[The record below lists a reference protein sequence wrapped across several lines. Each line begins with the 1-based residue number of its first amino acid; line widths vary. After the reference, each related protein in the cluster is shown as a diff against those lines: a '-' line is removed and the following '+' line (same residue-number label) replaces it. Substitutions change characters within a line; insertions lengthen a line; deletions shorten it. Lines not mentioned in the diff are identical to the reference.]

1 MLRSRITRNMLVMGM
16 GWIILM
22 AFITGILTGI
32 VTIIFSLFLHYIEAI
47 VLPWIGI
54 PPFEPGKSINVFNA
68 VEFVKQHFNPTRLL
82 IAYLIGSAFSGYI
95 VYKIAPET
103 AGHGTDVTIKAIH
116 HYWGAVRAR
125 VPAVKLFT
133 SGIFV
138 GMGGSAGT
146 EGPLVQSGAG
156 MGYLVAQRIKADK
169 YLRRMFAIVGIGGAI
184 GAVFR
189 APLGGSVFAIEVLY
203 RKDYETS
210 AFVPA
215 IVTSITSY
223 TVYSIYYGF
232 KPLLPLGKIPIGPW
246 DILFAILIGIFIVP
260 FSIAFVKI
268 FYWFEEGTPKYLP
281 NLYQR
286 ILVGG
291 VLAGVTAF
299 IITKIDPL
307 SALGLVS
314 RGYLAVEVASKMGS
328 IPLTTLFLIAVGKIL
343 TTSMGVGM
351 GNSGGVFS
359 PMIVIGSSVGLLLG
373 EIMQSLGM
381 HLAGP
386 TFFIVVGMSAMIAA
400 TAKVPL
406 TAIVMTSDMMGSNW
420 MIPASA
426 IGAVIAYA
434 LSGTKYTIYGSQLTD
449 RSRSVASRGSIH
461 F

>member
-1 MLRSRITRNMLVMGM
+1 MLGSKIAKNMLVMGM
-16 GWIILM
+16 GWIIIM
-22 AFITGILTGI
+22 SFITGVLTGI
-32 VTIIFSLFLHYIEAI
+32 ITIIFSEFLHYVEAI

-54 PPFEPGKSINVFNA
+54 LPFEPGKEIDVNYAIN
-68 VEFVKQHFNPTRLL
+68 FVKNHFSPTRLF
-82 IAYLIGSAFSGYI
+82 IAYIIGSALSGYI
-95 VYKIAPET
+95 VYKVAPET
-103 AGHGTDVTIKAIH
+103 AGHGTDVTVKAIH

-156 MGYLVAQRIKADK
+156 IGYIIAQRIKADK
-169 YLRRMFAIVGIGGAI
+169 YIRRMFAIAGIGGAI

-223 TVYSIYYGF
+223 TVYSAYYGF
-232 KPLLPLGKIPIGPW
+232 KPLLPLGKVPIGPW
-246 DILFAILIGIFIVP
+246 DVLFAVLIGVFIVP

-268 FYWFEEGTPKYLP
+268 FYWFEEGTPRYLP
-281 NLYQR
+281 NLYHR

-291 VLAGVTAF
+291 LLAGVTAS

-314 RGYLAVEVASKMGS
+314 RGYLAVEVASKMGT
-328 IPLTTLFLIAVGKIL
+328 IPLTTLLLIAIGKIL

-359 PMIVIGSSVGLLLG
+359 PMIVIGSSVGLFLG
-373 EIMQSLGM
+373 ELMESLGI

-386 TFFIVVGMSAMIAA
+386 SFFIVVGMSAMIAA
-400 TAKVPL
+400 TANVPL

-426 IGAVIAYA
+426 IGAVIAYV
-434 LSGTKYTIYGSQLTD
+434 LSGTKNTIYGSQLTD
-449 RSRSVASRGSIH
+449 RSRSVARHEFIR

>member
-16 GWIILM
+16 GWIIVM
-22 AFITGILTGI
+22 SFITGVLTGI
-32 VTIIFSLFLHYIEAI
+32 VTIIFSEFLHYIEAI

-54 PPFEPGKSINVFNA
+54 LPFEPGREIDVNYA
-68 VEFVKQHFNPTRLL
+68 VNFVKTHFNPTRLL
-82 IAYLIGSAFSGYI
+82 IAYIIGSVVSGYI
-95 VYKIAPET
+95 VYKVAPET

-116 HYWGAVRAR
+116 HYWGAIRAR
-125 VPAVKLFT
+125 VPAVKLLT

-146 EGPLVQSGAG
+146 EGPLVQSGSG
-156 MGYLVAQRIKADK
+156 MGYLVAQFMKADK
-169 YLRRMFAIVGIGGAI
+169 YIRRMFAIVGIGGAI

-189 APLGGSVFAIEVLY
+189 APLGGSIFAIEVLY
-203 RKDYETS
+203 RKDYETD

-223 TVYSIYYGF
+223 TVYSAYYGF
-232 KPLLPLGKIPIGPW
+232 KPLFPIGRITLGVE
-246 DILFAILIGIFIVP
+246 DILFSVLLGVFIIP
-260 FSIAFVKI
+260 FSIAFIKV
-268 FYWFEEGTPKYLP
+268 FYWFEEETPKYLP

-286 ILVGG
+286 IVVGG
-291 VLAGVTAF
+291 LLAGITAF
-299 IITKIDPL
+299 VITYVDPL
-307 SALGLVS
+307 SSIGLVS
-314 RGYLAVEVASKMGS
+314 RGYLAIEVAAKSAS
-328 IPLTTLFLIAVGKIL
+328 IPILTLLLIVIGKIL
-343 TTSMGVGM
+343 TTSMAVGM
-351 GNSGGVFS
+351 GNSGGVFA
-359 PMIVIGSSVGLLLG
+359 PMIVIGSSLGLMLG
-373 EIMQSLGM
+373 EILQKLGM

-426 IGAVIAYA
+426 LGAVIAYA
-434 LSGTKYTIYGSQLTD
+434 LSGTKYTIYGSQLMD
-449 RSRSVASRGSIH
+449 RTRSIASRRSLH